1 MLMHQHSTMR
11 IERWVDPVVDRRGH
25 DPRSMY
31 VERYWLGA
39 IGPSATWIIRRF
51 ADRFDDAPQGFDMN
65 PHDLAGELGMSYAR
79 GDQSPFGRALQ
90 RCVMFGL
97 ARPTPDGLAVRR
109 RVPNITRRQLERLPA
124 QLVLDHDEHA
134 QRNCS
139 SDAARVLDALLA
151 AGVAPRL
158 AAMATERAVVDA

>member
-79 GDQSPFGRALQ
+79 GDRSPFGRALQ

-109 RVPNITRRQLERLPA
+109 RRVEHREPVPRRSNSC
-124 QLVLDHDEHA
+124 VV
-134 QRNCS
+134 
-139 SDAARVLDALLA
+139 RVRRGRAL
-151 AGVAPRL
+151 AGQEVAPVG
-158 AAMATERAVVDA
+158 AG